1 MTIIGLNNQP
11 VTALPKQPRKKRI
24 HERFT
29 RLVTERS
36 PWVAIWKQQAD
47 YILPRRFRDTALMR
61 NKPAQNDKLIN
72 NTPTQAARTLASG
85 LMSGL
90 TSPAR
95 PWFRLAIPGA
105 GRRNGNLSE
114 DVKLWLNIVEN
125 VLREVLIR
133 SNVYNAL
140 AHVYGDLGT
149 YCTAGMIVEEDTD
162 EVVRA
167 YTLPLGSFVLMT
179 SSRGQVN
186 GVIREVP
193 MTVAQVVEKFGAEN
207 CSKKVQEA
215 AKRGQL
221 DEVVEVVHCVEPN
234 ADYIPDSPAFQH
246 MRWRSCWYEQK
257 ENIAD
262 DHFLGEGGFH
272 EFPGM
277 FPRWAVTGTDTYGT
291 GPGFDALGDAK
302 ALQVLEKRKAMVVDR
317 ITMPPMVAPT
327 SMKAGKVSLLPGD
340 VTYVDRVSGGQ
351 GFEPAIS
358 INPAA
363 IQAIDGIIRSH
374 EDRINRAF
382 YADLWLAMTMD
393 ERNQRATAREV
404 AERHEEKLLALGP
417 TLERLHDELLD
428 KLIERVFGICMRRGL
443 IPPPPQELQGAD
455 LKVEYISIMAAAQR
469 LLGVSAVERLS
480 SFVGNIAAANPEALD
495 KVDFDEAI
503 DQYAD
508 MLGVDPQIV
517 RSDEDVARIRAQ
529 RAQAAAQKQQQELAL
544 QQGPA
549 MAQSAKLLSE
559 TDVNGT
565 SALNR
570 LLQTTGGGGA
580 PVRGAD
586 GRPLP

>member
-215 AKRGQL
+215 AKRGSSTRSSRSSI
-221 DEVVEVVHCVEPN
+221 
-234 ADYIPDSPAFQH
+234 ASSRTSITSPTRRSIQH
-246 MRWRSCWYEQK
+246 MRWRSCWYEQRRTSQT
-257 ENIAD
+257 I
-262 DHFLGEGGFH
+262 
-272 EFPGM
+272 
-277 FPRWAVTGTDTYGT
+277 TSS
-291 GPGFDALGDAK
+291 AK
-302 ALQVLEKRKAMVVDR
+302 AAS
-317 ITMPPMVAPT
+317 T
-327 SMKAGKVSLLPGD
+327 SSPVMARAGP
-340 VTYVDRVSGGQ
+340 
-351 GFEPAIS
+351 
-358 INPAA
+358 
-363 IQAIDGIIRSH
+363 
-374 EDRINRAF
+374 
-382 YADLWLAMTMD
+382 
-393 ERNQRATAREV
+393 
-404 AERHEEKLLALGP
+404 
-417 TLERLHDELLD
+417 
-428 KLIERVFGICMRRGL
+428 
-443 IPPPPQELQGAD
+443 
-455 LKVEYISIMAAAQR
+455 
-469 LLGVSAVERLS
+469 
-480 SFVGNIAAANPEALD
+480 
-495 KVDFDEAI
+495 
-503 DQYAD
+503 
-508 MLGVDPQIV
+508 
-517 RSDEDVARIRAQ
+517 
-529 RAQAAAQKQQQELAL
+529 
-544 QQGPA
+544 
-549 MAQSAKLLSE
+549 
-559 TDVNGT
+559 
-565 SALNR
+565 
-570 LLQTTGGGGA
+570 
-580 PVRGAD
+580 
-586 GRPLP
+586 

>member
-1 MTIIGLNNQP
+1 MSIVGLYNQP
-11 VTALPKQPRKKRI
+11 IGALPKQPRKKRI
-24 HERFT
+24 HERYKK
-29 RLVTERS
+29 LVNERS
-36 PWVAIWKQQAD
+36 PWVSIWKQQAD
-47 YILPRRFRDTALMR
+47 YILPRRFRDTAAMR

-95 PWFRLAIPGA
+95 PWFRLAVPGS
-105 GRRNGNLSE
+105 GRRNGNLSS
-114 DVKLWLNIVEN
+114 DVKLWLNTVEE

-149 YCTAGMIVEEDTD
+149 YCTAAMIVEEDAE

-186 GVIREVP
+186 GIVREVP
-193 MTVAQVVEKFGAEN
+193 MTVSQLVERFGLEK
-207 CSKKVQEA
+207 CSQRVREMVE
-215 AKRGQL
+215 RGQY
-221 DEVVEVVHCVEPN
+221 DEIIEVVHAIEPN
-234 ADYIPDSPAFQH
+234 SEYIPDSPVSSN
-246 MRWRSCWYEQK
+246 MRWRSCWYEAK
-257 ENIAD
+257 ENISD
-262 DHFLGEGGFH
+262 EHFLGEGGFV
-272 EFPGM
+272 EFPVM
-277 FPRWAVTGTDTYGT
+277 APRWAVTGTDTYGT

-302 ALQVLEKRKAMVVDR
+302 ALQLLEKRKAMVVDR
-317 ITMPPMVAPT
+317 ITNPPMVAP
-327 SMKAGKVSLLPGD
+327 MALKAGRASLLPGD
-340 VTYVDRVSGGQ
+340 ITYVDRVSGGQ
-351 GFEPAIS
+351 GFEPAIV
-358 INPAA
+358 INP
-363 IQAIDGIIRSH
+363 QAIGAIDQVIRAH
-374 EDRINRAF
+374 EERINRAF
-382 YADLWLAMTMD
+382 YADLWLSMTMD

-404 AERHEEKLLALGP
+404 AERHEEKLIALGP

-428 KLIERVFGICMRRGL
+428 KLIGRVFGICMRLGL
-443 IPPPPQELQGAD
+443 IPPPPPELQGANI
-455 LKVEYISIMAAAQR
+455 KVEYISIMAAAQR
-469 LLGVSAVERLS
+469 LLGVSAIERLA
-480 SFVGNIAAANPEALD
+480 SFVGNIAAAQPEALD

-508 MLGVDPQIV
+508 DLGVNAKLL
-517 RSDEDVARIRAQ
+517 RSTDAVTQIRAQ
-529 RAQAAAQKQQQELAL
+529 RAQAAAAKQQQELAL

-570 LLQTTGGGGA
+570 LLQTTGGGARPLAG
-580 PVRGAD
+580 PD